1 MAYVDLQRRSVLRRI
16 GGVAALSTLVG
27 AGVWTGRYRPAL
39 RAASASTAMEGP
51 FDVDLR
57 VRARPDKVAI
67 LPGAPSDVWRYTAE
81 RIVGPEDTLTPV
93 GESYTGPLIRL
104 RRGQRLR
111 VRIDNDLPED
121 TTVHWH
127 GLHVPP
133 DVDGQPRLPIAPARS
148 MAVAFDVVDRAGLY
162 WYHPHPH
169 GPDGGRVGFQSYAGL
184 AGPLIINDDAE
195 RALELPDGERELVLI
210 LQDRTFS
217 NGNELQY
224 IDDGGMG
231 AMMTRMQGFR
241 GERVLVNGHPD
252 ARREVSTQPYRL
264 RLLNGSNSRIYKL
277 AWSDGRAVT
286 VIGTD
291 GGLLAKPERRRSVT
305 LAPAQRIDLWVDF
318 GDTEPGESVQLVSE
332 EYQLGMMGERMGDMM
347 DRGMMGDRMGG
358 MMDRG
363 MMGDRM
369 GEMMDR
375 GMMRDMMGSERL
387 SLVTFAVVARAN
399 DAETLP
405 ERLAQDLPA
414 SPVQADTP
422 VRRFELGM
430 RMMQGFTIN
439 GRQMEGATVADDE
452 IVRLAQTEIWEFVNN
467 TMMPH
472 PMHVHGLQFLVQ
484 ERISAGGKTDL
495 HDGIIDAGLHDTVL
509 VFPEERVRI
518 ALTFKDFEGF
528 YMYHCHT
535 MEHED
540 AGMMR
545 YFKVVA

>member
-1 MAYVDLQRRSVLRRI
+1 MAYVDLQRRMVLRRL
-16 GGVAALSTLVG
+16 GGVAALSTLAG
-27 AGVWTGRYRPAL
+27 AGGWFGGFRPGAL
-39 RAASASTAMEGP
+39 AASEPTSMAMEGP

-57 VRARPDKVAI
+57 LRAHPDEVSI
-67 LPGAPSDVWRYTAE
+67 LPGAPSNVWRYTAE
-81 RIVGPEDTLTPV
+81 RLAGPEETLTPV
-93 GESYTGPLIRL
+93 GESYAGPLIRL

-133 DVDGQPRLPIAPARS
+133 EVDGQPRLPIEPATS
-148 MAVAFDVVDRAGLY
+148 TTVAFDVVDRAGLY

-184 AGPLIINDDAE
+184 AGPLIISDDTE
-195 RALELPDGERELVLI
+195 RALGLPDGERELVLI
-210 LQDRTFS
+210 LQDRTFTDS
-217 NGNELQY
+217 NELQY
-224 IDDGGMG
+224 IGGGMG
-231 AMMTRMQGFR
+231 GMMTRMRGFR

-252 ARREVSTQPYRL
+252 ARREVATQPHRL

-277 AWSDGRAVT
+277 AWNDGRAVT

-291 GGLLAKPERRRSVT
+291 GGLLSRPEQRRSVT

-318 GDTEPGESVQLVSE
+318 GDTEPGQSVQLVSE
-332 EYQLGMMGERMGDMM
+332 EYELDMMGG
-347 DRGMMGDRMGG
+347 RGMMGGGG
-358 MMDRG
+358 MMGQG
-363 MMGDRM
+363 MMDERM
-369 GEMMDR
+369 GE
-375 GMMRDMMGSERL
+375 MMGSERL
-387 SLVTFAVVARAN
+387 SLVTFDIVARAN
-399 DAETLP
+399 DSGTLP

-430 RMMQGFTIN
+430 RMMQGFTMN
-439 GRQMEGATVADDE
+439 GRRMEGTTVADDE
-452 IVRLAQTEIWEFVNN
+452 IVRLGQTEIWEFVNN

-472 PMHVHGLQFLVQ
+472 PIHVHGLQFRIQ
-484 ERISAGGKTDL
+484 ERIPAGGKSDL

-518 ALTFKDFEGF
+518 ALIFENFEGL
-528 YMYHCHT
+528 YMYHCHN

-540 AGMMR
+540 TGMMR
-545 YFKVVA
+545 YFRVVA

>member
-133 DVDGQPRLPIAPARS
+133 DVDGQPRLPIAPATS

>member
-39 RAASASTAMEGP
+39 RAASASTAMGGP

-133 DVDGQPRLPIAPARS
+133 DVDGQPRLPIAPATS

>member
-1 MAYVDLQRRSVLRRI
+1 
-16 GGVAALSTLVG
+16 
-27 AGVWTGRYRPAL
+27 
-39 RAASASTAMEGP
+39 
-51 FDVDLR
+51 
-57 VRARPDKVAI
+57 
-67 LPGAPSDVWRYTAE
+67 
-81 RIVGPEDTLTPV
+81 
-93 GESYTGPLIRL
+93 
-104 RRGQRLR
+104 
-111 VRIDNDLPED
+111 
-121 TTVHWH
+121 
-127 GLHVPP
+127 
-133 DVDGQPRLPIAPARS
+133 

>member
-133 DVDGQPRLPIAPARS
+133 EMDGQPRLPIAPATS
-148 MAVAFDVVDRAGLY
+148 TTLAFDVVDRAGLY

-169 GPDGGRVGFQSYAGL
+169 GPNGGRVGFQSYAGL

>member
-133 DVDGQPRLPIAPARS
+133 DVDGQPRLPIAPATS

-318 GDTEPGESVQLVSE
+318 GDTEPGESVQPVSE

>member
-1 MAYVDLQRRSVLRRI
+1 
-16 GGVAALSTLVG
+16 
-27 AGVWTGRYRPAL
+27 
-39 RAASASTAMEGP
+39 MEGP

-133 DVDGQPRLPIAPARS
+133 DVDGQPRLPIAPATS

>member
-16 GGVAALSTLVG
+16 GGVAALSPLVG

-133 DVDGQPRLPIAPARS
+133 DVDGQPRLPIAPATS

>member
-1 MAYVDLQRRSVLRRI
+1 MNKVDLQRRSVLRRL
-16 GGVAALSTLVG
+16 GGVAALSALAG
-27 AGVWTGRYRPAL
+27 SGVWVGGFRSSAL
-39 RAASASTAMEGP
+39 AAPASTATAGS
-51 FDVDLR
+51 FDVGLR
-57 VRARPDKVAI
+57 LRAHPDEVSI

-93 GESYTGPLIRL
+93 GESYAGPLIRL
-104 RRGQRLR
+104 RRGQRVH
-111 VRIDNDLPED
+111 VRIDNELPED

-127 GLHVPP
+127 GLHVPS
-133 DVDGQPRLPIAPARS
+133 DVDGQPRLPIAPATS
-148 MAVAFDVVDRAGLY
+148 TTVAFDVVDRAGLY

-184 AGPLIINDDAE
+184 AGPLIINDAAE
-195 RALELPDGERELVLI
+195 RALGLPDGERELVLI

-224 IDDGGMG
+224 IGGGGMG
-231 AMMTRMQGFR
+231 AMMTRMRGFR
-241 GERVLVNGHPD
+241 GEQVLVNGHPD

-277 AWSDGRAVT
+277 AWSDGRMVT

-291 GGLLAKPERRRSVT
+291 GGLLAKPEQRRSVT

-332 EYQLGMMGERMGDMM
+332 EYQLGMMGGGDMM
-347 DRGMMGDRMGG
+347 DRGMMGQ
-358 MMDRG
+358 G

-369 GEMMDR
+369 DGMMDR

-387 SLVTFAVVARAN
+387 PLVTFAVVARAN
-399 DAETLP
+399 DAGTLP

-422 VRRFELGM
+422 VRRFELSM

-452 IVRLAQTEIWEFVNN
+452 MVRLGETEIWEFVNN

-472 PMHVHGLQFLVQ
+472 PMHVHGLQFQ
-484 ERISAGGKTDL
+484 IHERVGGRTDL

-528 YMYHCHT
+528 YMYHCHN

-545 YFKVVA
+545 YYKVVA

>member
-27 AGVWTGRYRPAL
+27 AGVWLGGYRPAL

-57 VRARPDKVAI
+57 VRAHPDKVAI

-81 RIVGPEDTLTPV
+81 RIVGPEDTLMPV
-93 GESYTGPLIRL
+93 GESYAGPLIRL
-104 RRGQRLR
+104 FRGQRVH
-111 VRIDNDLPED
+111 VRIDNELPED

-133 DVDGQPRLPIAPARS
+133 EMDGQPRLPIAPATS
-148 MAVAFDVVDRAGLY
+148 TTLAFDVVDRAGLY

-169 GPDGGRVGFQSYAGL
+169 GPNGGRVGFQSYAGL

-528 YMYHCHT
+528 YMYHCHN